1 MKGIEM
7 ENNTFNESE
16 LQFYQRLGK
25 ALRDARR
32 RANKSQSDVAKAIN
46 VTFQQVQKYEKATNF
61 PKEYRTIKMVESLGR
76 DYDSF
81 KREYNVYS
89 G

>member
-32 RANKSQSDVAKAIN
+32 RANKSQSDVAKAK
-46 VTFQQVQKYEKATNF
+46 F
-61 PKEYRTIKMVESLGR
+61 S
-76 DYDSF
+76 
-81 KREYNVYS
+81 
-89 G
+89 